1 MKTGII
7 ATLMTATL
15 AASCSVNVNVKKEA
29 KNSSLQGTNS
39 ASASLADSKDFLK
52 QLDGLRTTAADL
64 IVKQLAS
71 QDYVGAFRNSVRQYR
86 KFIIDKSAQPIT
98 ITDSFYS
105 DASKDCRSSGLSLNL
120 DDNNEM
126 LGVILKTVALAKLSE
141 ADVGKLN
148 KGLAKEMQAVTQFI
162 TMELGVEIDGTS
174 SATEVNGMKITKG
187 NVSIKLKP
195 IEGEE
200 IDEATKRADSIEV
213 LNLNFERG
221 LASDNTGTFVATM
234 DLAYEKNGVTSE
246 AAGTLTVSRAKE
258 DDHHIHD
265 VVMSMGTK
273 GETPAYTR
281 EIIVRDVKAEPMK
294 FQFLDIMNVGTEQ
307 ETRNASVIDV
317 KAGTQCKGSS
327 IPSSEKPVEKTDPKS
342 SEGPVLTPVPSTTP
356 VQSPTQTPVQ
366 SKGKSG
372 SPTQMK

>member
-7 ATLMTATL
+7 AALMTAAL
-15 AASCSVNVNVKKEA
+15 AASCSINVDVKKDA
-29 KNSSLQGTNS
+29 KNSKLQGTTSSS
-39 ASASLADSKDFLK
+39 ANLAGSKDFLK

-64 IVKQLAS
+64 IVKELAS

-86 KFIIDKSAQPIT
+86 KFIIEKSSQPVV

-126 LGVILKTVALAKLSE
+126 LGMILKTVALAKLSE
-141 ADVGKLN
+141 ADVGKIN
-148 KGLAKEMQAVTQFI
+148 AGLAKEMQAITQFI
-162 TMELGVEIDGTS
+162 TMELGVDIQGTS
-174 SATEVNGMKITKG
+174 SATEVNGMKVTKG
-187 NVSIKLKP
+187 NVAIRLKP
-195 IEGEE
+195 LA
-200 IDEATKRADSIEV
+200 DEQVDASVKRSDEVEV

-234 DLAYEKNGVTSE
+234 DLAYEKAGVLSE
-246 AAGTLTVSRAKE
+246 AAGSLTVSRAKE

-281 EIIVRDVKAEPMK
+281 EIIVRDVKADPMK
-294 FQFLDIMNVGTEQ
+294 FLFLDIMNVGTAN
-307 ETRNASVIDV
+307 ETRNASVIDL
-317 KAGTQCKGSS
+317 KAGTQCKGTS
-327 IPSSEKPVEKTDPKS
+327 IPDAEKPTETSDPIKA
-342 SEGPVLTPVPSTTP
+342 EEPTIAEPTTP
-356 VQSPTQTPVQ
+356 VQSPSQTPVQ
-366 SKGKSG
+366 SKSKSA